1 MSLFTYYLQQGMRS
15 LRRTPVLTGL
25 MVLSIAVGIGASM
38 TTLTVMHLLSGDPL
52 PGRSQHLYYPQV
64 DASPRGEKARNHP
77 MDMLDYTSAID
88 LWRDG
93 PAQRKVLIS
102 ESPIKLSAP
111 TSSAPASIAPM
122 LATTADFFP
131 MFQVPMAYGA
141 GWSHEDDQRR
151 ARVAVISSELNQRL
165 FGGKDSVGQML
176 RIRDSEVRIIGV
188 LKPWRPAPLY
198 YRVAGGRFAQGDTA
212 DFYGPPQEVMVPFFT
227 GLQIN
232 AGNFQQF
239 TCWTLPERPGHL
251 ENSNCVWL
259 QQWVQL
265 DTPAQVAAYEQFL
278 QGYAQ
283 QQHQLGRISQP
294 ELTRLS
300 SLMQWLDFNG
310 VVPRDVRLQAWMAV
324 AFLGICLFNTIG
336 LLLAKFL
343 RRTSEIGV
351 LRALGATRAMVFQQ
365 CLMEAALIGFAG
377 GIAGLLLTLLGL
389 WSVRQQPL
397 AYADMMQLDVTM
409 LGTTLLASIV
419 TTLLA
424 GLLPAL
430 RAARIDPALQIK
442 AL

>member
-64 DASPRGEKARNHP
+64 DASPRGEKPRVDP
-77 MDMLDYTSAID
+77 LDMLDYTSAVD

-93 PAQRKVLIS
+93 PAERKALVAN
-102 ESPIKLSAP
+102 SPAKLSAP
-111 TSSAPASIAPM
+111 TSSAPASITPM
-122 LATTADFFP
+122 LSTTADFFP
-131 MFQVPMAYGA
+131 MFQVPMAYGS
-141 GWSHEDDQRR
+141 GWSREDDERR
-151 ARVAVISSELNQRL
+151 ARVAVISWNLNQRL

-176 RIRDSEVRIIGV
+176 RIRDSEVRIVGV

-198 YRVAGGRFAQGDTA
+198 YAVAGGRFSQGDTA
-212 DFYGPPQEVMVPFFT
+212 DFYRAPQDVMMPLFSS
-227 GLQIN
+227 LQVN

-239 TCWTLPERPGHL
+239 TCWGLPEQPGHL

-265 DTPAQVAAYEQFL
+265 DTPAQVSAYQRFL
-278 QGYAQ
+278 QGYVQ
-283 QQHQLGRISQP
+283 QQQQLGRISQP
-294 ELTRLS
+294 ELARLS

-310 VVPRDVRLQAWMAV
+310 VVPRDVRLQAWMAL
-324 AFLGICLFNTIG
+324 AFLGICLFNTVG

-365 CLMEAALIGFAG
+365 CLIEAALIGLAG
-377 GIAGLLLTLLGL
+377 GLGGLLLTAFGL
-389 WSVRQQPL
+389 WNIRQQPL
-397 AYADMMQLDVTM
+397 AYADMMQLDLTM
-409 LGTTLLASIV
+409 LGSTLAVAVV